1 MSRSKCDEDRR
12 MQKFEVVY
20 ERWQRREL
28 SQAEA
33 GELLGRSERQFRR
46 YVDAFEE
53 SGLEGLRDGRLGRQ
67 SSNATPAAVIAAVL
81 ALYRNTYRG
90 WNVKHFHEHL
100 VKRHGYTLSYSLVK
114 NRLQD
119 ADLVRPER
127 RKGGHRRKRERKP
140 CVGMMLHQDA
150 SKHVWLAGEPALDLV
165 VTMDDATSEIY
176 SAFLVEEEGTMSTFE
191 ACLSVFAAHGV
202 PASLYTDRGS
212 HYFTTPEAGGKVDK
226 EHPTQVGRALDRL
239 GVEHIAAYSP
249 EARGRSERMF
259 GTLQDRMVNELKLAG
274 ISGVAA
280 ANRWIG
286 AVYLPEHNRRFTH
299 PPALPE
305 SGFVAV
311 ERARLVET
319 LCVEEERVV
328 ARDNTIAWSG
338 QRLQLPE
345 SPLRR
350 HYVGATV
357 KVHAY
362 PDGTLGVLHGL
373 RSLCRFAALDGD
385 GRFAAWEPAPASPT
399 PSSMAACSGPSRS
412 GLEASADAAAPACR
426 PSLTAPA
433 RAAATDVRVGTKK
446 GKQEL
451 RRGHEPR
458 KDRTRKKAL

>member
-1 MSRSKCDEDRR
+1 MSRTKCDEDRR
-12 MQKFEVVY
+12 MQKFTSVY
-20 ERWQRREL
+20 ERWQRRDL

-46 YVDAFEE
+46 YVDAYEAG
-53 SGLEGLRDGRLGRQ
+53 GLRGLRDGRLGRP
-67 SSNATPAAVIAAVL
+67 SSNATSADLIAAIL
-81 ALYRNTYRG
+81 ALYRREHMG

-119 ADLVRPER
+119 ADLVRPEK

-150 SKHVWLAGEPALDLV
+150 SKHVWLEGQPAHDLI
-165 VTMDDATSEIY
+165 VTLDDATSEIY
-176 SAFLVEEEGTMSTFE
+176 SAFLVEEEGTMSTLRGCLEVFE
-191 ACLSVFAAHGV
+191 THGV

-226 EHPTQVGRALDRL
+226 VHLTQVGRALEHL

-259 GTLQDRMVNELKLAG
+259 GTLQDRLVKELKHADIG
-274 ISGVAA
+274 DVAA
-280 ANRWIG
+280 ANRWLKET
-286 AVYLPEHNRRFTH
+286 YLPDHNARFRH

-311 ERARLVET
+311 ARERLVET
-319 LCVEEERVV
+319 LCIEEERLVG
-328 ARDNTIAWSG
+328 RDNTIAWEG
-338 QRLQLPE
+338 RALQIPE

-350 HYVGATV
+350 HFVGCRV

-362 PDGTLGVLHGL
+362 PDATLGILHGL
-373 RSLCRFAALDGD
+373 RVIARYTQDGELIASKPTCGADKNSRAARPSVPPRSVPSRRGL
-385 GRFAAWEPAPASPT
+385 AATKPEAKTERRPALT
-399 PSSMAACSGPSRS
+399 GPSRGAE
-412 GLEASADAAAPACR
+412 GLPSRKAKRCAA
-426 PSLTAPA
+426 
-433 RAAATDVRVGTKK
+433 
-446 GKQEL
+446 
-451 RRGHEPR
+451 
-458 KDRTRKKAL
+458 